1 MKLPRVK
8 DIKTKLSSARLLG
21 TVVKN
26 SLQFKLRRRALKRFK
41 SADFDVIVVD
51 MDGTVFESD
60 ANLEGL
66 KTVYPNKT
74 DSGLIEGEEIYDSI
88 ISKIAS
94 GQWSVEKAIVE
105 GNKYLIDKKMTKKD
119 FEKVLERVKPDI
131 RKPII
136 KALKKMKKRGKI
148 IILATLSSRAFGE
161 LLNDYLK
168 KEFGFEFDFV
178 LGTKLKY
185 NSKGAII
192 GIESIVGTKDMIYE
206 NVHVKTKLSSIREA
220 LISTGKKLDL
230 KKTVLLTD
238 SYSDIDL
245 AKMFV
250 TILIKPSNPTIA
262 QKVSQRLKLADYI
275 LPDDSDLQQNLES
288 IILGSQK

>member
-131 RKPII
+131 
-136 KALKKMKKRGKI
+136 
-148 IILATLSSRAFGE
+148 
-161 LLNDYLK
+161 
-168 KEFGFEFDFV
+168 
-178 LGTKLKY
+178 
-185 NSKGAII
+185 
-192 GIESIVGTKDMIYE
+192 
-206 NVHVKTKLSSIREA
+206 
-220 LISTGKKLDL
+220 
-230 KKTVLLTD
+230 
-238 SYSDIDL
+238 
-245 AKMFV
+245 
-250 TILIKPSNPTIA
+250 
-262 QKVSQRLKLADYI
+262 
-275 LPDDSDLQQNLES
+275 
-288 IILGSQK
+288 